1 MVNSFSG
8 SCFCSIITRVLVIQV
23 SEDVK
28 DRRKTDRVVEERNRG
43 SVSIALDGR
52 KKRRLTGELV
62 RIDRTYFQLS
72 VRAHLA
78 PTELMCQTQERTGG
92 SLHRATC
99 VQLGP
104 GSKVKSFND

>member
-1 MVNSFSG
+1 MERRVVYPG
-8 SCFCSIITRVLVIQV
+8 SPIITRVRVIQV

-28 DRRKTDRVVEERNRG
+28 DRRKTDSRVEEERNRG

-72 VRAHLA
+72 PRAHLA

-92 SLHRATC
+92 SLH
-99 VQLGP
+99 
-104 GSKVKSFND
+104 